1 MHGLRRGQ
9 PARGMV
15 AHGSGWGLPCWLTRG
30 NRKVAGGS
38 RRREA
43 GGGVSWLVGGSLK
56 EKGRYGC
63 YECLGFSSL
72 EHNLSLFFWI
82 YFFVCGSFGS
92 VFSFMVYAWLLS
104 PSFFFGMI
112 RE

>member
-1 MHGLRRGQ
+1 M
-9 PARGMV
+9 
-15 AHGSGWGLPCWLTRG
+15 
-30 NRKVAGGS
+30 AGGS

-72 EHNLSLFFWI
+72 EHNLSLFSR
-82 YFFVCGSFGS
+82 FFCVDRLALCLVLWFMLGCYLLH
-92 VFSFMVYAWLLS
+92 FSL
-104 PSFFFGMI
+104 G
-112 RE
+112 